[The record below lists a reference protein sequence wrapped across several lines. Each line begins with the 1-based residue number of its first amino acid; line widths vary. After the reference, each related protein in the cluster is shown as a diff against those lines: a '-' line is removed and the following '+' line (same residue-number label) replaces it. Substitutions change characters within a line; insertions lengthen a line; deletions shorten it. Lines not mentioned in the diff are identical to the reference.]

1 MPSAPTTVA
10 AQMSATLRMY
20 FLLEG
25 VERYWLT
32 G

>member
-1 MPSAPTTVA
+1 VA